1 MWGRVWGRVWGRAK
15 ADILRLKVCSHV
27 FQEEALPFR
36 LVMGKARVSRLKHVN
51 GLLSFPDLSL
61 KMSAMGRTSDSRQRL
76 MDAASALIWGYSYGA
91 VTIEAI
97 CDRAKV
103 KKGSFY
109 YFFDSK
115 TDLAVAAVQAWFDER
130 KRVMEPLLPPGT
142 PPLERMTRYMQL
154 VVENQMQA
162 YRETGQVLGCPIFT
176 LGSEISTQD
185 DRLRTL
191 VQEILVMGAQFFEAI
206 VRDAM
211 AAGDIDEGDVALKS
225 RQLWSFYEG
234 TLTRARIENDP
245 ELLRHLSSDALALLG
260 ARQQLAA
267 A

>member
-1 MWGRVWGRVWGRAK
+1 
-15 ADILRLKVCSHV
+15 
-27 FQEEALPFR
+27 
-36 LVMGKARVSRLKHVN
+36 
-51 GLLSFPDLSL
+51 
-61 KMSAMGRTSDSRQRL
+61 
-76 MDAASALIWGYSYGA
+76 MDAAHTLIWSYSYGS

-97 CDRAKV
+97 CERARV

-130 KRVMEPLLPPGT
+130 RRVMEPLLPPGT
-142 PPLERMTRYMQL
+142 PPLERLSRYMD
-154 VVENQMQA
+154 VVFDNQMKA
-162 YRETGQVLGCPIFT
+162 YHETGQVLGCPIFT

-185 DRLRTL
+185 DQLRTL
-191 VQEILVMGAQFFEAI
+191 VQEVLRTGAHFFEGI

-211 AAGDIDEGDVALKS
+211 AAGDIEPGDPALKS

-245 ELLRHLSSDALALLG
+245 ELLRNLCSDSLALIG
-260 ARQQLAA
+260 ARTQLAA